1 MPGTRAGS
9 RFALVHHRSSAN
21 QTLIESGRFDRHLR
35 KMRAIY
41 ADRRQTLIEALD
53 QHAPHVELHGLA
65 AGFHAVAHL
74 PEALDETAIVTAAQD
89 RSIGLY
95 PMSRYRASGQT
106 RPPRLVLG
114 FGNLSEPSIKR
125 GIATIADL
133 LRET

>member
-1 MPGTRAGS
+1 
-9 RFALVHHRSSAN
+9 
-21 QTLIESGRFDRHLR
+21 
-35 KMRAIY
+35 MRAVY
-41 ADRRQTLIEALD
+41 AGRRQALIDALD

-65 AGFHAVAHL
+65 AGFHAVAQL
-74 PEALDETAIVTAAQD
+74 PDGLDETAIVTAARD

-95 PMSRYRASGQT
+95 PISRYRASGQT
-106 RPPRLVLG
+106 LPPRLVLG